1 MASQFLVFMLVS
13 LDGLW
18 HQLIGYW
25 FTNHVNADNLY
36 QSSNQQIKYIMRKL
50 IVIKCGGL
58 STSLNMNCST
68 VHVDFEFVESDSV
81 PENFMETIIE
91 FSGQLTHQPDSVHA
105 PVLDNFK
112 RRVLCYIGGYIV
124 KKLLP
129 HVTCKECKAALV
141 NNVEDPLDT
150 ADERLIQLKTN
161 GALLSPAKS
170 TFEIIIKA
178 EEVFLTE
185 VIGKNKSPVIE
196 NINDY
201 LSLKVIR
208 LLEMAKL
215 FPTLEQ
221 HALQQN
227 PALENVHSV
236 WLQKL
241 FLGT

>member
-81 PENFMETIIE
+81 PENFMETIIA

-112 RRVLCYIGGYIV
+112 RRVLCFIGGYIV

-150 ADERLIQLKTN
+150 ADERLIQLKN
-161 GALLSPAKS
+161 GGERGIAPKRQRKPPVRSATCLRSSFSVCWFLALLPLRRRCSTKELCSGTIERSGSPTVLLIEKHAK
-170 TFEIIIKA
+170 F
-178 EEVFLTE
+178 
-185 VIGKNKSPVIE
+185 
-196 NINDY
+196 
-201 LSLKVIR
+201 
-208 LLEMAKL
+208 
-215 FPTLEQ
+215 
-221 HALQQN
+221 
-227 PALENVHSV
+227 
-236 WLQKL
+236 
-241 FLGT
+241 

>member
-1 MASQFLVFMLVS
+1 MVVKEVQSDKKTKKKSLVTSIVAKGAKKTCVLGFKTTVHSIFDLSRELFDDKENPVKKFYTYLVQQDYLEHFFS
-13 LDGLW
+13 LIRHHGGW
-18 HQLIGYW
+18 
-25 FTNHVNADNLY
+25 NDNPIPI
-36 QSSNQQIKYIMRKL
+36 QIKYIMRKL

-112 RRVLCYIGGYIV
+112 RRVLCFIGGYIV

-178 EEVFLTE
+178 EEVFQTE
-185 VIGKNKSPVIE
+185 VIGKNKP
-196 NINDY
+196 
-201 LSLKVIR
+201 
-208 LLEMAKL
+208 
-215 FPTLEQ
+215 P
-221 HALQQN
+221 
-227 PALENVHSV
+227 
-236 WLQKL
+236 
-241 FLGT
+241 